1 MPAVLSIL
9 VIAVDQLV
17 KMYVETTM
25 HLGQSIPVIQD
36 IFHITYALNPGAAF
50 GILANQR
57 ILFVLIG
64 AALLCG
70 AAYFYGWLK
79 RQDLLTRIGAGLLLG
94 GAVGNLIDRVQSGL
108 VVDFLDFRVW
118 PVFNVADIAITV
130 GAGLLIISVIR
141 SEEA

>member
-17 KMYVETTM
+17 KMYVEATM
-25 HLGQSIPVIQD
+25 HLGQD

>member
-1 MPAVLSIL
+1 M
-9 VIAVDQLV
+9 
-17 KMYVETTM
+17 
-25 HLGQSIPVIQD
+25 
-36 IFHITYALNPGAAF
+36 
-50 GILANQR
+50 
-57 ILFVLIG
+57 FVLIG